1 MSTGRLIANEVPVP
15 TQPTPAAQ
23 TGSAIQASAGVLEE
37 KNEVLA
43 DAVKNLGGGSRRRRR
58 RHRRMRGGAETV
70 EVPKVPN
77 LVSAGGVD
85 AKGSYA
91 GLLELKHAA
100 VADGAYDG
108 LGNAPAMNVN
118 KAGGRRKRSRN
129 RNNGKR
135 SRRSKRSTLLRSRR
149 TRRGTRRVRHSRH

>member
-1 MSTGRLIANEVPVP
+1 MPTGQMVASAVPTP
-15 TQPTPAAQ
+15 TQPTPAPQ
-23 TGSAIQASAGVLEE
+23 TGSAIQASVGVLEQ
-37 KNEVLA
+37 KNDVLA
-43 DAVKNLGGGSRRRRR
+43 GAVKNLGGGSRRS
-58 RHRRMRGGAETV
+58 RRMFGGAETV

-108 LGNAPAMNVN
+108 LGNAPAMNMN
-118 KAGGRRKRSRN
+118 KAGGRRKTSRN
-129 RNNGKR
+129 RNNAK
-135 SRRSKRSTLLRSRR
+135 RRSKRSTLLRSRR

>member
-1 MSTGRLIANEVPVP
+1 MSATGRMIAKEVAAPS
-15 TQPTPAAQ
+15 QPTPAAQ
-23 TGSAIQASAGVLEE
+23 TGSAIQASAGVLEQ

-43 DAVKNLGGGSRRRRR
+43 GAVKNLGGGSRKRR
-58 RHRRMRGGAETV
+58 RRMRGGAETI

-108 LGNAPAMNVN
+108 LGNAPPMNMN

-135 SRRSKRSTLLRSRR
+135 RSKRSTLFRSRR
-149 TRRGTRRVRHSRH
+149 TRRGTRRVRHSRR